1 MPERQ
6 QLDRS
11 IVEQGIEIDRT
22 PVSRNGV
29 SETTL
34 QLQGMA
40 KLKVGIGNTGIALQ
54 RSAVCVFRGAER
66 AAFA

>member
-6 QLDRS
+6 QLYRS
-11 IVEQGIEIDRT
+11 IIEQGIERDRT
-22 PVSRNGV
+22 PVRRNRV

-34 QLQGMA
+34 QLQDMA
-40 KLKVGIGNTGIALQ
+40 KLKMGIGNTGIALQ
-54 RSAVCVFRGAER
+54 RFAVCVFCCAER